1 MPFLASRL
9 TNNLT
14 KSGGFFLRDRV
25 IAADAAPDPR
35 VKEGNGIR
43 AKAAQYLSYLWILPS
58 SSLAWPPQSWSG
70 NGFSRHLERLF
81 IECRVFIRS
90 FCFPNIRMDTRIY
103 IYNVCHVFNLNSISF
118 DLGSI

>member
-1 MPFLASRL
+1 MPFLASEL

-58 SSLAWPPQSWSG
+58 SSLGHLNHGVETAPPG
-70 NGFSRHLERLF
+70 
-81 IECRVFIRS
+81 
-90 FCFPNIRMDTRIY
+90 T
-103 IYNVCHVFNLNSISF
+103 
-118 DLGSI
+118 